1 VTIDGIRHVALA
13 TVGFGDLTPTTD
25 GGKLFTI
32 IYIFMGIGVLVGV
45 ATKMMQGLVSIHPRV
60 VDRLHY

>member
-1 VTIDGIRHVALA
+1 
-13 TVGFGDLTPTTD
+13 VGVGDLTPPTD